1 LIMTSDNEYS
11 VLGVK
16 FDDKSGWPVIVLK
29 APENGT
35 AFGICVSTL
44 NVYPAL
50 VATEPE
56 KWLDCAGR
64 PVTQDFALALAQA
77 GGLRIERL
85 VIDRLTEEGI
95 FTAAV
100 EVRSPEGQTARL
112 DARPSDAIP
121 VALAA
126 GAPILVADEVAA
138 KVTFYPVAELPYRD
152 IKAED
157 VPGL

>member
-1 LIMTSDNEYS
+1 MASESEYT

-29 APENGT
+29 APGNGT
-35 AFGICVSTL
+35 AFGICISTL
-44 NVYPAL
+44 NVYPAV

-56 KWLDCAGR
+56 KWPDCAGR
-64 PVTQDFALALAQA
+64 PVTQDFTLALARA

-100 EVRSPEGQTARL
+100 EVRSPEGRTARL

-121 VALAA
+121 VALGA
-126 GAPILVADEVAA
+126 GAPILVADDVVA
-138 KVTFYPVAELPYRD
+138 KVKSYPLEELPYRD
-152 IKAED
+152 IKPED